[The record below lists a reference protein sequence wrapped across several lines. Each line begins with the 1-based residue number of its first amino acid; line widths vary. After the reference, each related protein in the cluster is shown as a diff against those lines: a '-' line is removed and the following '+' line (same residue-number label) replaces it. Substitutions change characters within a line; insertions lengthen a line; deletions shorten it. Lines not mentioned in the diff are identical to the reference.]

1 MQIPKSSAQMDGLLT
16 AVSAKLGI
24 SKETLKNELQSG
36 KFDAALGNMKPQE
49 AAVFQQV
56 LQNPQK
62 LSQIMNTK
70 QAKALYEKLTKS

>member
-1 MQIPKSSAQMDGLLT
+1 MEIPKSGAQMESLLS
-16 AVSAKLGI
+16 AVSSKLGI
-24 SKETLKNELQSG
+24 PKETLKNELQSG
-36 KFDAALGNMKPQE
+36 KFDNALRNLKPQE
-49 AAVFQQV
+49 AAAMRQV